1 MAICTSAL
9 AVAATL
15 GFASWQPIPAAY
27 EATVH
32 SYQGGQM
39 VERDMAPQRVR
50 PVTNSSAAIGAGTVR
65 LADSEGGG
73 EQSGVDTT
81 YGRQR

>member
-9 AVAATL
+9 AVAAAL
-15 GFASWQPIPAAY
+15 GFAGWHPIPTAY
-27 EATVH
+27 ETTVH

-50 PVTNSSAAIGAGTVR
+50 PVTEGSAAIGAVR
-65 LADSEGGG
+65 LADAEGGG
-73 EQSGVDTT
+73 EQNGVDTT
-81 YGRQR
+81 YGRRR

>member
-15 GFASWQPIPAAY
+15 GFAGWHPIPTAY
-27 EATVH
+27 EATVQ
-32 SYQGGQM
+32 SYQGGQI
-39 VERDMAPQRVR
+39 VQRDMAPQRVR
-50 PVTNSSAAIGAGTVR
+50 PVSDGSAAMGAGSVR
-65 LADSEGGG
+65 LADGGGGG

-81 YGRQR
+81 YRPR